1 MESLDEIKLAN
12 RVYEAAKETGEVDER
27 DKEAVIIGAIRA
39 IRECN
44 SAPGWGW
51 WSGEDDMF

>member
-1 MESLDEIKLAN
+1 MELDEIKLAN
-12 RVYEAAKETGEVDER
+12 RVYEAAKETGEVDEL

-39 IRECN
+39 IRECQSN
-44 SAPGWGW
+44 PSW